1 MQPDTSQTEPSPL
14 AQLRKA
20 VFEGSLKECSILFA
34 VVFVVLAGPA
44 RAVDTFVY
52 FGSHG
57 ERANIGFSLAHF
69 DTDTGK
75 LTTPVFLQGAVA
87 PAYFIISPDG
97 RRLYACN
104 SAPGS
109 SLSAYAIDSATA
121 KLTFLNQKPS
131 DGGDPSYI
139 SLDATGR
146 HVLVA
151 NFEGGSIIVYAL
163 LPDGSIGERTAFVQ
177 DTGASVNPV
186 RQSHAHAHSI
196 RVDPSNRFVLAAD
209 LGLDKL
215 FVYRFDQKTGSLQPN
230 DPPFATVAPGSGPRH
245 IVFHPNGRIAYLIN
259 EMASTII
266 RFGWDSNH
274 GVLTQ
279 YETVS
284 TLPKDF
290 TGTSTCAEILVHPS
304 GKFVY
309 ATNRGYN
316 SVAVFSVEAGTGRL
330 TLIQNIP
337 TQGRTPRNCE
347 FDPTGRWLLVSNQDS
362 NSAVVFHIDQAT
374 GRLTQVGEPVTV
386 PAPFCER
393 FLPVGK

>member
-1 MQPDTSQTEPSPL
+1 MKPATLQTEPSPST
-14 AQLRKA
+14 QLRKA
-20 VFEGSLKECSILFA
+20 VFGGSVKEFSILLAA
-34 VVFVVLAGPA
+34 VLVALAGPA

-57 ERANIGFSLAHF
+57 KGKNFGFSLAHF
-69 DTDTGK
+69 DTDNGK
-75 LTTPVFLQGAVA
+75 LTTPMFLQEAVA

-97 RRLYACN
+97 KRLYTCN
-104 SAPGS
+104 SDPGS

-131 DGGDPSYI
+131 GGGDPSYI

-146 HVLVA
+146 YVLVA
-151 NFEGGSIIVYAL
+151 NFEGGSICVYAL

-177 DTGASVNPV
+177 NNGTSVNPA

-215 FVYRFDQKTGSLQPN
+215 FVYRFNPKTGTLQPN
-230 DPPFATVAPGSGPRH
+230 APTFATVAPGSGPRH
-245 IVFHPNGRIAYLIN
+245 IVFHPNGHIAYLIN

-266 RFGWDSNH
+266 RFGWDSNR

-309 ATNRGYN
+309 ATNRGHN
-316 SVAVFSVEAGTGRL
+316 SVAVFSIEAATGRL

-337 TQGRTPRNCE
+337 TRGKTPRNCE
-347 FDPTGRWLLVSNQDS
+347 FDPTGRWLLVSNQ
-362 NSAVVFHIDQAT
+362 
-374 GRLTQVGEPVTV
+374 
-386 PAPFCER
+386 
-393 FLPVGK
+393 